1 MFEFFFKYP
10 FTLFTKSTLV
20 LLAGWPVWIMGLAML
35 GAAAALGWII
45 RRQRARSAPGVAGL
59 RLAAV
64 WLLQS
69 FLVASLL
76 LLLWHPA
83 LSVTTLKPQQNIVAV
98 LVDDSRSMAIREDGR
113 TRLEQ
118 AVSALNRGVLRALE
132 QKFQVRL
139 YRFGGS
145 LERIGKLDQLAASAP
160 ATRIAETLKQVVV
173 EGASLPI
180 GAVVLLSDGADNSGG
195 IDHET
200 IAEIRRQRI
209 PVHAVGVGR
218 EQFSRDLEISDVV
231 TPARTLADSRLS
243 AQVTFRQHGYARRKT
258 RLVARENGKV
268 LASQEVVLKQDGAR
282 QTESL
287 LFNAGLAGARN
298 LQVSIEPLEGEENLN
313 NNTVTRLINV
323 ESAKPRILYLEG
335 EPRWEFKFIRR
346 ALEQDRSL
354 QLATILRT
362 TQNKIYRQGIANP
375 KEFEEGFP
383 STAEELFAFQG
394 LILGDVEIGYFTPAQ
409 RELIRQFADRRGGGI
424 LFLGGRATLAD
435 GGYAASP
442 FAELLPVILPER
454 KGTFHRE
461 EAAAQ
466 LTAAGR
472 DSLICRLEEQAEKN
486 VERWKK
492 LPLLADYQ
500 EVGAPKA
507 GAVVLAE
514 LLAPGQ
520 RRLPLLVTENYGRGR
535 TALFATSGSW
545 RWQMLQDHS
554 DLSHEMFW
562 QQLLR
567 WLVVDVPGR
576 VAASTPRPVLSDE
589 VRVPLRVE
597 VRDQSFQPAPDA
609 RVEAH
614 IIGPEGLS
622 DTLELNP
629 QPLEQGAYVADW
641 SAEKP
646 GSYLAEILVKRG
658 EEEAGRDVL
667 MFRREDGVA
676 ENFRAEQN
684 RELLEK
690 LAEQTGGNYY
700 KPAALSRLPEEI
712 SYSEAGITVRET
724 KDLWDMPVVFLLILL
739 LSASQWLLRRKW
751 GVV

>member
-1 MFEFFFKYP
+1 MFESLFKYP
-10 FTLFTKSTLV
+10 FTMFAKSKLV
-20 LLAGWPVWIMGLAML
+20 LLAGWPAWMMALAML
-35 GAAAALGWII
+35 GAAAALGWVI

-59 RLAAV
+59 RLAVV
-64 WLLQS
+64 WLLQTS
-69 FLVASLL
+69 LVASVLV
-76 LLLWHPA
+76 LLWHPA
-83 LSVTTLKPQQNIVAV
+83 LSVTTLKPQQNIIAV
-98 LVDDSRSMAIREDGR
+98 LVDDSRSMAIREDGK

-118 AVSALNRGVLRALE
+118 AVGALNGGLLGALE

-139 YRFGGS
+139 YRFGGT
-145 LERIGKLDQLAASAP
+145 LERLNKLDQLAASSP
-160 ATRIAETLKQVVV
+160 VTHIGETLKQVVA

-180 GAVVLLSDGADNSGG
+180 GAVLLLSDGADNSGG
-195 IDHET
+195 IDLET
-200 IAEIRRQRI
+200 IAEIRRHRI
-209 PVHAVGVGR
+209 PVHTVGLGR
-218 EQFSRDLEISDVV
+218 EHFSRDVEIGDVV
-231 TPARTLADSRLS
+231 TPARSLADSRLS
-243 AQVTFRQHGYARRKT
+243 AQVTFRQHGYARRNG
-258 RLVARENGKV
+258 RLVVREGGKV
-268 LASQEVVLKQDGAR
+268 LASQEVVFQDDGAR

-287 LFNAGLAGARN
+287 LFNAGIAGARN
-298 LQVSIEPLEGEENLN
+298 LQVSIDPLDGEENLN
-313 NNTVTRLINV
+313 NNAVSRLVNV
-323 ESAKPRILYLEG
+323 ESAKPRLLYLEG

-346 ALEQDRSL
+346 AIEQDRSL

-375 KEFEEGFP
+375 KELEDGFP

-394 LILGDVEIGYFTPAQ
+394 LILGNVEIGSFTPAQ
-409 RELIRQFADRRGGGI
+409 RELIRLFADRRGGGV

-442 FAELLPVILPER
+442 FAELLPVALPES

-461 EAAAQ
+461 EAGVE

-472 DSLICRLEEQAEKN
+472 DSLICRIEDQAGRN
-486 VERWKK
+486 AERWNK

-500 EVGAPKA
+500 EVGTPKP

-514 LLAPGQ
+514 LFGANK
-520 RRLPLLVTENYGRGR
+520 RRMPLLVTQNYGRGR
-535 TALFATSGSW
+535 TALFATGGSW

-567 WLVVDVPGR
+567 WLVVDAPGR
-576 VAASTPRPVLSDE
+576 VVASTPRLVLADE
-589 VRVPLRVE
+589 ARLPLRVE
-597 VRDQSFQPAPDA
+597 VRDKSFQPVLDA

-614 IIGPEGLS
+614 ILGPEGLS
-622 DTLELNP
+622 DAIEISP
-629 QPLEQGAYVADW
+629 QPAEEGTYVAEW

-646 GSYLAEILVKRG
+646 GSYLAEILAKRG
-658 EEEAGRDVL
+658 EEEVGRDVL

-700 KPAALSRLPEEI
+700 RPGALSRLPEEI

-724 KDLWDMPVVFLLILL
+724 KDLWDMPIVFLLILSL
-739 LSASQWLLRRKW
+739 CASQWLLRRKW

>member
-1 MFEFFFKYP
+1 MFQFFFKYP
-10 FTLFTKSTLV
+10 FTLFAKSKLV
-20 LLAGWPVWIMGLAML
+20 LLAGWPVWMMGLAML
-35 GAAAALGWII
+35 GAAAGLGWVI
-45 RRQRARSAPGVAGL
+45 RRQRAGSAPGVKGW

-69 FLVASLL
+69 ALVAAIL

-98 LVDDSRSMAIREDGR
+98 LVDDSRSMALREDGK

-118 AVSALNRGVLRALE
+118 AVSALQGGLLTALG

-139 YRFGGS
+139 YRFGAT
-145 LERIGKLDQLAASAP
+145 LERVGQLDRLAASAP
-160 ATRIAETLKQVVV
+160 ATHIGETLKQVAA

-195 IDHET
+195 IDLET
-200 IAEIRRQRI
+200 IAEIRRHRI
-209 PVHAVGVGR
+209 PVHTVGIGR
-218 EQFSRDLEISDVV
+218 EQFTRDIEISDVV
-231 TPARTLADSRLS
+231 TPARALADSRLG
-243 AQVTFRQHGYARRKT
+243 AQVTFRQRGYGGRKA
-258 RLVARENGKV
+258 RLVVRESGKA
-268 LASQEVVLKQDGAR
+268 LASQEVVLKPDGAR

-298 LQVSIEPLEGEENLN
+298 LQISIDPLEGEENLN

-323 ESAKPRILYLEG
+323 EPAKPRILYLEG

-346 ALEQDRSL
+346 ALELDRSL
-354 QLATILRT
+354 QLASILRT
-362 TQNKIYRQGIANP
+362 TQNKIYRQGIASP

-394 LILGDVEIGYFTPAQ
+394 LILGDVEIGYFTTTQ

-435 GGYAASP
+435 GGYAAAP
-442 FAELLPVILPER
+442 FAELLPVALPDR
-454 KGTFHRE
+454 KGTFHRD
-461 EAAAQ
+461 EAAAE

-472 DSLICRLEEQAEKN
+472 DSLICRIEEQPDKN
-486 VERWKK
+486 LERWKK

-507 GAVVLAE
+507 GALVLAE

-545 RWQMLQDHS
+545 RWKMLQDHS
-554 DLSHEMFW
+554 DTSHAVFW

-567 WLVVDVPGR
+567 WLVSDSPGR
-576 VAASTPRPVLSDE
+576 VTASTPRPVLSDE
-589 VRVPLRVE
+589 ARVPLRVE
-597 VRDQSFQPAPDA
+597 VRDQSFQPVRDA

-614 IIGPEGLS
+614 ILGPEGLS

-629 QPLEQGAYVADW
+629 QPLEEGTYVAEW

-646 GSYLAEILVKRG
+646 GSYLAEVLVKRG

-700 KPAALSRLPEEI
+700 RPAALSKLPEEI

-724 KDLWDMPVVFLLILL
+724 RDLWDMPIVFLLILL

>member
-1 MFEFFFKYP
+1 M
-10 FTLFTKSTLV
+10 
-20 LLAGWPVWIMGLAML
+20 
-35 GAAAALGWII
+35 
-45 RRQRARSAPGVAGL
+45 
-59 RLAAV
+59 
-64 WLLQS
+64 
-69 FLVASLL
+69 

-98 LVDDSRSMAIREDGR
+98 LVDDSRSMAIQEDGK

-118 AVSALNRGVLRALE
+118 AVSALQGGLLKALE

-139 YRFGGS
+139 YRFS
-145 LERIGKLDQLAASAP
+145 ATLERVGKLDHLAAAAP
-160 ATRIAETLKQVVV
+160 ATHIGEILKQVAA

-180 GAVVLLSDGADNSGG
+180 GAVVLVSDGADNSGG
-195 IDHET
+195 IDLET
-200 IAEIRRQRI
+200 IAEIRRHRI
-209 PVHAVGVGR
+209 PVHTVGIGR
-218 EQFSRDLEISDVV
+218 EQFARDLEISDVV
-231 TPARTLADSRLS
+231 TPPRALADSRLS
-243 AQVTFRQHGYARRKT
+243 AQVSFRQRGYGGRKA
-258 RLVARENGKV
+258 RLVVRESGKV
-268 LASQEVVLKQDGAR
+268 LASQEVVLKSDGAQ

-287 LFNAGLAGARN
+287 LFNAGLAGART
-298 LQVSIEPLEGEENLN
+298 LQVSIDPLEGEENLN
-313 NNTVTRLINV
+313 NNTVTRLVNV
-323 ESAKPRILYLEG
+323 EPAKPRILYLEG

-346 ALEQDRSL
+346 AIELDRSL
-354 QLATILRT
+354 QLASILRT
-362 TQNKIYRQGIANP
+362 TQNKIYRQGIATP

-394 LILGDVEIGYFTPAQ
+394 LILGDVEIGYFTTAQ

-435 GGYAASP
+435 GGYGASP
-442 FAELLPVILPER
+442 FAELLPVALPDR
-454 KGTFHRE
+454 KGTFHRD
-461 EAAAQ
+461 EAAAEV
-466 LTAAGR
+466 TAAGR
-472 DSLICRLEEQAEKN
+472 DSLICRIEEQPEKN
-486 VERWKK
+486 LERWKK

-520 RRLPLLVTENYGRGR
+520 RRLPLLITENYGRGR

-545 RWQMLQDHS
+545 RWKMLQDHS
-554 DLSHEMFW
+554 DTSHAVFW

-567 WLVVDVPGR
+567 WLVSDSPGR
-576 VAASTPRPVLSDE
+576 VTASTPRPVLSDE
-589 VRVPLRVE
+589 ARVPLRVE
-597 VRDQSFQPAPDA
+597 VRDQSFQPVRDA

-614 IIGPEGLS
+614 ILGPEGLS
-622 DTLELNP
+622 DTVELNP
-629 QPLEQGAYVADW
+629 QPLEDGTYVADW

-646 GSYLAEILVKRG
+646 GSYLAEVLVKRG

-700 KPAALSRLPEEI
+700 RPAGLSKLPEEI
-712 SYSEAGITVRET
+712 SYSEAGITIRET
-724 KDLWDMPVVFLLILL
+724 RDLWDMPIVFLMILL
-739 LSASQWLLRRKW
+739 LAASQWLLRRRW